1 MMLMRKDVD
10 KEQEEGGET
19 GQRITG
25 LGMGT
30 PKQGLLICI
39 VGVVLC
45 RAEHLMNGCE
55 ECTYHQAEELAVMAE
70 GDLQQR
76 DDEGNTQHPISC
88 FSDR

>member
-1 MMLMRKDVD
+1 MMLMRKDMD

-19 GQRITG
+19 GQSITG

-30 PKQGLLICI
+30 QKHGLVCI

-55 ECTYHQAEELAVMAE
+55 ECT
-70 GDLQQR
+70 
-76 DDEGNTQHPISC
+76 ISTGRRTS
-88 FSDR
+88 SDGRGRFAAKRR